1 MKKGWQL
8 NSCMS
13 LSITVTVDE
22 ISMSIT
28 VISQNVGDAE
38 YRNTGAFH
46 YPAWTFRIY
55 RPLLRY
61 TEPYQMERKAGEAE
75 PPGLFQT
82 VSEWS
87 SWYGH
92 HNASDVYPGRSS
104 LITACFFRK
113 AWGFRDRNQFI
124 PAEISYFIFHV
135 PVPFCKQ
142 PHFPDSPGHIKRTAW
157 DISRAEGTPPYW
169 SVLIVVPEESYA
181 FSISK

>member
-104 LITACFFRK
+104 LITACFFSK
-113 AWGFRDRNQFI
+113 GLGI
-124 PAEISYFIFHV
+124 PGQEPVHSCGDILVYF
-135 PVPFCKQ
+135 PRSRSLLQ
-142 PHFPDSPGHIKRTAW
+142 TA
-157 DISRAEGTPPYW
+157 
-169 SVLIVVPEESYA
+169 A
-181 FSISK
+181 FSGQSRPY